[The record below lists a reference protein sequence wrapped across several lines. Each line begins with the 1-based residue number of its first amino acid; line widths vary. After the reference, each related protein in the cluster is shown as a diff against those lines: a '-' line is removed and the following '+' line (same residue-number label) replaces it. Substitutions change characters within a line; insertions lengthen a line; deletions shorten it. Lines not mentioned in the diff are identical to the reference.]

1 MRKLSPGYSSE
12 VDSVDK
18 DTWFEILKGFC
29 DTNIY
34 QTWSYDAIRCGRNNI
49 SHLVL
54 KKNENIVAAA
64 QAKIVKIPFTNIGI
78 AYIRWG
84 PLWKL
89 HHRDNDTEVFSQ
101 SIRALRNE
109 YACRRG
115 LVLRIYPILFDDNS
129 DLFLSYLETEG
140 FSRNKTIKKERTLI
154 IDLDQPLETLRK
166 GLKQKWRNC
175 LNRAEKNELEIIEGH
190 DDKLFEKFITIYRQM
205 LGRKIFIEPND
216 INEFRLIQRDL
227 PEAFKMKIY
236 LCRFNNEV
244 CVGAIFGAIGNTGI
258 YLFGATNNTGM
269 KSNGSYLLQWKFIE
283 WLKEN
288 HFSWYDLNGINPET
302 NPGSYRFKNGLCGKN
317 GKDIYFLGQY
327 ETWKNPLSF
336 IFIQCA
342 QILLSYYRKTRATIH
357 DLSQTKR

>member
-54 KKNENIVAAA
+54 KKDGDIVAAA
-64 QAKIVKIPFTNIGI
+64 QVRIVKIPFITIGI

-89 HHRDNDTEVFSQ
+89 HGKENGIEIFLQ

-115 LVLRIYPILFDDNS
+115 LVLRIYPVLFDDNS
-129 DLFLSYLETEG
+129 DLFLSCLETEG
-140 FSRNKTIKKERTLI
+140 FTRNKTIKKERTLI
-154 IDLDQPLETLRK
+154 IVLYQPLETLRK

-175 LNRAEKNELEIIEGH
+175 LNRAEKNEIEIIEGH
-190 DDKLFEKFITIYRQM
+190 DDKLFEKFITIYKQM
-205 LGRKIFIEPND
+205 LGRKIFI
-216 INEFRLIQRDL
+216 
-227 PEAFKMKIY
+227 
-236 LCRFNNEV
+236 
-244 CVGAIFGAIGNTGI
+244 
-258 YLFGATNNTGM
+258 
-269 KSNGSYLLQWKFIE
+269 
-283 WLKEN
+283 
-288 HFSWYDLNGINPET
+288 
-302 NPGSYRFKNGLCGKN
+302 
-317 GKDIYFLGQY
+317 
-327 ETWKNPLSF
+327 
-336 IFIQCA
+336 
-342 QILLSYYRKTRATIH
+342 
-357 DLSQTKR
+357 

>member
-1 MRKLSPGYSSE
+1 MDSGYNYEIDE
-12 VDSVDK
+12 VDENYWYQV
-18 DTWFEILKGFC
+18 LKKL
-29 DTNIY
+29 DDVNIY
-34 QTWSYDAIRCGRNNI
+34 QTWSYDAIRCGRKNI

-54 KKNENIVAAA
+54 KKNGDIVAAA
-64 QAKIVKIPFTNIGI
+64 QARIVKIPYVKVGI

-89 HHRDNDTEVFSQ
+89 HGNKNSIEVFSQ

-115 LVLRIYPILFDDNS
+115 LVLRIYPILFDNNS
-129 DLFLSYLETEG
+129 DLFLSCLETEG
-140 FSRNKTIKKERTLI
+140 FSKNKTIRKERTLI
-154 IDLDQPLETLRK
+154 IDLDQPLDALRK

-190 DDKLFEKFITIYRQM
+190 DDKLFEKFITIYREM
-205 LGRKIFIEPND
+205 IERKMFIEPND

-236 LCRFNNEV
+236 LCRFKGDI
-244 CVGAIFGAIGNTGI
+244 CVGAIFSAIGDTGV
-258 YLFGATNNTGM
+258 YLLGATNNTGM

-288 HFSWYDLNGINPET
+288 GFSWYDLNGINPET

-317 GKDIYFLGQY
+317 GRDVYFLGQF

-336 IFIQCA
+336 IFIQCS
-342 QILLSYYRKTRATIH
+342 QILLAYYRKTRATIH